1 MDNMKKFLPLIALLL
16 SSVFGFSQTGSLL
29 LNQNFTGVALGNLT
43 TANGAWTN
51 QSTGYVQVANATS
64 MTYPTYTSG
73 ANYVSITNGG
83 GLDDPYK
90 TFIGATTITA
100 TTTSIYYSFVVRVG
114 GLANTPTNNG
124 TARAVVSL
132 FTNGTNE
139 IANFFLGDDGT
150 HLKFGIDKNANTGA
164 TWAAANYTFA
174 TVYLVV
180 IRYDYVAGA
189 NNDNMYMWVN
199 PSTGSTEPT
208 IASAA
213 VSQLGGTDPI
223 APNTD
228 AVTALEITQTTNGS
242 TALFDGFKAAY
253 GTGGASQAINS
264 AFAWTQLSPA
274 GAPLPIKIYYFNAG
288 KGTNVN
294 TLNWQAECS
303 STQATFVIERSSDG
317 RNFTAINSIT
327 ATQARCA
334 QPFSYDDASTSAL
347 AGTSFYR
354 IKMIDIDGRETY
366 TAIVKVGGQAKDMQ
380 LAGVLPN
387 PVSNTAQL
395 SITTSKKDKV
405 ELSVVSI
412 EGKVVSKNTVQVQ
425 SGSTIVN
432 LNVAGLTGGT
442 YFIKGIFSDGQTNTV
457 KFIKQ

>member
-1 MDNMKKFLPLIALLL
+1 MKKFLPLIALLL
-16 SSVFGFSQTGSLL
+16 CSVFGFSQTGSLL

-43 TANGAWTN
+43 TANGGWTN
-51 QSTGYVQVANATS
+51 PSAAGFVQVANSVA

-73 ANYVSITNGG
+73 ANYISTVNGS

-90 TFIGATTITA
+90 TFIGSTTITA
-100 TTTSIYYSFVVRVG
+100 TTASIYYSFVVRAASLASTVTANAATRTIISLRSAAG
-114 GLANTPTNNG
+114 VNLANFFMG
-124 TARAVVSL
+124 D
-132 FTNGTNE
+132 NGTN
-139 IANFFLGDDGT
+139 
-150 HLKFGIDKNANTGA
+150 LKFGVNKTGTTGA
-164 TWAAANYTFA
+164 TFAAANYNFA
-174 TVYLVV
+174 TVYLIV
-180 IRYDYVAGA
+180 IRYDVVAGTG
-189 NNDNMYMWVN
+189 NDNVYMWVN
-199 PSTGSTEPT
+199 PSTGPTEPT

-213 VSQLGGTDPI
+213 ASVLGGTDPA

-228 AVTALEITQTTNGS
+228 AIAALQVTQTANGA

-253 GTGGASQAINS
+253 GTAGASQAINS
-264 AFAWTQLSPA
+264 AFAWAQLSPA
-274 GAPLPIKIYYFNAG
+274 GAPLPVKIYYFNAG

-303 STQATFVIERSSDG
+303 STQATFEIERSADG
-317 RNFTAINSIT
+317 RNFTSINTIT
-327 ATQARCA
+327 ASQARCA
-334 QPFSYDDASTSAL
+334 QPFSYDDASPL
-347 AGTSFYR
+347 AGTNFYR
-354 IKMIDIDGRETY
+354 IKMIDIDGRATY
-366 TAIVKVGGQAKDMQ
+366 TAIVKVGSQVKDMQ

-405 ELSVVSI
+405 ELAIVNI
-412 EGKVVSKNTVQVQ
+412 EGKVVSKSTVQVQ

-432 LNVAGLTGGT
+432 LDVAGLTVGA